1 MIIDSGKLHS
11 LIWTIT
17 CKYLKF
23 YAKGERF
30 SSFIQELFSTYNMA
44 GTAPVSGNIQMI
56 KNQFY
61 LKQFIDQQMRQMGKI
76 ILKAK

>member
-1 MIIDSGKLHS
+1 MMIIDSGKLHS

-44 GTAPVSGNIQMI
+44 GTAPVSGNI
-56 KNQFY
+56 
-61 LKQFIDQQMRQMGKI
+61 
-76 ILKAK
+76 